1 MYFRTPEPIDARG
14 VDWWRDNPVEDGQM
28 WTINLPHPV
37 PVSLTLRAA
46 PTSTR
51 QTAAL
56 GWMQVAGVA
65 VGIQADHELANYTRD
80 YGQAFHVRDVEAWWK
95 LPVIEDDGQDIP
107 RYLERCTEAKQHGGF
122 ITWNPDD
129 LPAILRNLPEW
140 AENTRHTFEA
150 VRRMVVAADAATQ
163 PHGEPGHLT
172 EAHQVIYVATLYAVA
187 WEYGIGNARE
197 YAAQLLSTSERTIS
211 RRVRQAVEQGL
222 LVQDNRGR
230 YVPPHAQQEGT
241 DSE

>member
-1 MYFRTPEPIDARG
+1 MYFRTPEPIDARA
-14 VDWWRDNPVEDGQM
+14 VDWWRDNPVEDGQL

-37 PVSLTLRAA
+37 PVALTLRAA
-46 PTSTR
+46 PTSTGDDAR
-51 QTAAL
+51 L

-65 VGIQADHELANYTRD
+65 LGIQADRELASFTRD
-80 YGQAFHVRDVEAWWK
+80 NSTRFHVTYPDGWWK
-95 LPVIEDDGQDIP
+95 LPVIEYDGQDMASHMKL
-107 RYLERCTEAKQHGGF
+107 RAEAMQRGGV
-122 ITWNPDD
+122 ISWNPDD
-129 LPAILRNLPEW
+129 LPAMLRNLPEW

-150 VRRMVVAADAATQ
+150 VRRMVVAAEAATQ
-163 PHGEPGHLT
+163 PEGEPGHLT

-197 YAAQLLSTSERTIS
+197 YAVKLLSTSERTIS

-241 DSE
+241 ESE